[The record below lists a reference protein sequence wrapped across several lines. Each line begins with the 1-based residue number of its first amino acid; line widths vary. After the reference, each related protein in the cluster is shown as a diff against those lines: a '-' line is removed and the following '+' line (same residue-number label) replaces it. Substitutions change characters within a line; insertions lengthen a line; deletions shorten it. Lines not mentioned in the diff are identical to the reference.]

1 MNEQHLTT
9 AKVAGSVLGVALLLV
24 AVAVLTSA
32 KVAIIAFGFFALAG
46 AGARTFTPLR
56 RAFVVRRRAVDV
68 GVLLVLGAA
77 LLYLGFTTP
86 LA

>member
-9 AKVAGSVLGVALLLV
+9 ARVAGSVLGVALCLV
-24 AVAVLTSA
+24 ALAALASA
-32 KVAIIAFGFFALAG
+32 QVAIIALGAFAIAG

-68 GVLLVLGAA
+68 GVLLVLGGS

-86 LA
+86 LG

>member
-9 AKVAGSVLGVALLLV
+9 AKVAGSVLVVALLLIVV
-24 AVAVLTSA
+24 ALVVSA
-32 KVAIIAFGFFALAG
+32 QVAIVALGVFALAG
-46 AGARTFTPLR
+46 AGARTITPLR

-68 GVLLVLGAA
+68 TVLLVLGGA

-86 LA
+86 LG